1 MDGSVR
7 ALVEAIVG
15 MREKEAVEL
24 AQALLDAGGNP
35 LELLDACR
43 EGVEAVG
50 QRFEKGEYFLPELML
65 AGEILAQISGMVK
78 ARVAAEASARE
89 KRLGRV
95 VIGTVKGDIH
105 DIGKSIVSFLLD
117 ANGFEVIDLGVDVLP
132 ERFVEAVRQFEPQ
145 VVGMSCLLTLAYDP
159 MKETVRVL
167 EDAGLRD
174 RVKVMI
180 GGAATNDQ
188 IRVYTG
194 ADAWGRDAMEAVS
207 LARAWVGR

>member
-1 MDGSVR
+1 MERTRG

-24 AQALLDAGGNP
+24 AQAVLDAGGNP

-43 EGVEAVG
+43 EAVEAVG
-50 QRFEKGEYFLPELML
+50 QRFENGEYFLPELML
-65 AGEILAQISGMVK
+65 AGEILTQISGMVK
-78 ARVAAEASARE
+78 ARAAAGAPARE
-89 KRLGRV
+89 RRLGRV

-105 DIGKSIVSFLLD
+105 DIGKNIVSFLLD
-117 ANGFEVIDLGVDVLP
+117 ANGFEVIDLGVDVPP

-159 MKETVRVL
+159 MKETVRAL
-167 EDAGLRD
+167 EDAGLKD

-194 ADAWGRDAMEAVS
+194 ADAWGRDAAEAVS

>member
-1 MDGSVR
+1 MHR
-7 ALVEAIVG
+7 TRRELVEAIVG
-15 MREKEAVEL
+15 MREKEAVEV
-24 AQALLDAGGNP
+24 AQALLDSGGDP

-43 EGVEAVG
+43 EAVEAVG
-50 QRFEKGEYFLPELML
+50 QRFERGEYFLPELML
-65 AGEILAQISGMVK
+65 AGEILTQISGMVK
-78 ARVAAEASARE
+78 ARVAAGAPAKE

-105 DIGKSIVSFLLD
+105 DIGKNIVSFLLD
-117 ANGFEVIDLGVDVLP
+117 ANGFEVIDLGVDVPP

-159 MKETVRVL
+159 MKETVRAL
-167 EDAGLRD
+167 EAAGLRD

-188 IRVYTG
+188 IRAYTG
-194 ADAWGRDAMEAVS
+194 ADAWGKDAAEAVS

>member
-1 MDGSVR
+1 MDRTRG

-15 MREKEAVEL
+15 MREKEAVDL
-24 AQALLDAGGNP
+24 ARALLDAGGDP

-43 EGVEAVG
+43 EAVEAVG

-65 AGEILAQISGMVK
+65 AGEILTQISGMVK
-78 ARVAAEASARE
+78 ARVAAGATARE

-105 DIGKSIVSFLLD
+105 DIGKNIVSFLLD
-117 ANGFEVIDLGVDVLP
+117 ANGFEVIDLGVDVPP
-132 ERFVEAVRQFEPQ
+132 ERFVEAVREFEPQ

-159 MKETVRVL
+159 MKETVRAL

-194 ADAWGRDAMEAVS
+194 ADAWGKDAAEAVS